1 MLHANRDVRTNPF
14 GPCVESSFI
23 GEGNVMFVHVNKITD
38 LKKSAT
44 LFSLFIVWR
53 NYAIRLFALGG
64 NR

>member
-14 GPCVESSFI
+14 GPCVESCVV
-23 GEGNVMFVHVNKITD
+23 GERGVVFVHVNKITD

-44 LFSLFIVWR
+44 LFSFFIVWR